1 MLITL
6 DQEYEIKS
14 LCEGRGTKKKELPRL
29 KAMLVMPTNFKF
41 QLSKP

>member
-1 MLITL
+1 MLN
-6 DQEYEIKS
+6 QEYEVKS
-14 LCEGRGTKKKELPRL
+14 LCETPSTKKKKLPRL